1 MAKRKCKFGK
11 VKRGRRKGACLKS
24 KRSRKLGSKKGRKGA
39 CLKRG
44 KHNKCLK
51 RAGGRRRRRR

>member
-1 MAKRKCKFGK
+1 MATRKAK
-11 VKRGRRKGACLKS
+11 
-24 KRSRKLGSKKGRKGA
+24 

-51 RAGGRRRRRR
+51 RASSKKSRGGGRKRRCRTSKGKFKSCSR

>member
-1 MAKRKCKFGK
+1 MAIRKAK
-11 VKRGRRKGACLKS
+11 
-24 KRSRKLGSKKGRKGA
+24 

-51 RAGGRRRRRR
+51 RAGSARSKKGRCVKRAKTGRRRCLKRAR